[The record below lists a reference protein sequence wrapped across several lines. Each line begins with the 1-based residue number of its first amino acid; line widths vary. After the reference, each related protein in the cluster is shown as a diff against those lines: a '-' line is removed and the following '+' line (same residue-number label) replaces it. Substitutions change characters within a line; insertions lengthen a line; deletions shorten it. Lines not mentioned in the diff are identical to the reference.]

1 MANFH
6 CYTCDRAFTSQG
18 ALNQHL
24 NDSRAHAS
32 TFDCDPCDRAFSSQK
47 ALDQHL
53 NDSPAHIQTFE
64 CNPCDR
70 TFVSEEALSQHL
82 NDSPAHVQTFECNP
96 CDRTFVSEEALN
108 QHLRD
113 SPLHQRLSDT
123 PLNFFFRSFPTFEYD
138 PSLAPSISYKRLQQH
153 MCWQRGDHKS
163 DEAWNDYQDALKNEL
178 QKWYGSEDDL
188 TAWHA
193 LCSAI
198 GIEPLPLTCEL
209 CEKVRLISI
218 LYYHVLKISKLG
230 RTANSCQHC

>member
-1 MANFH
+1 MMDFH
-6 CYTCDRAFTSQG
+6 CNPCDRVFTSER

-24 NDSRAHAS
+24 NDSPAHA
-32 TFDCDPCDRAFSSQK
+32 
-47 ALDQHL
+47 
-53 NDSPAHIQTFE
+53 QTVE

-70 TFVSEEALSQHL
+70 TFVSE
-82 NDSPAHVQTFECNP
+82 D
-96 CDRTFVSEEALN
+96 ALN

-123 PLNFFFRSFPTFEYD
+123 PLNSFFCSFPTFDYD

-153 MCWQRGDHKS
+153 MCWQRGDDES

-198 GIEPLPLTCEL
+198 GIDPLPVTCEL
-209 CEKVRLISI
+209 CEKAARRTHVNIVDLIEWARSERVNKVRTFPN
-218 LYYHVLKISKLG
+218 VEKLG
-230 RTANSCQHC
+230 AYTKSTGKVFGWRRRKCGPTASST